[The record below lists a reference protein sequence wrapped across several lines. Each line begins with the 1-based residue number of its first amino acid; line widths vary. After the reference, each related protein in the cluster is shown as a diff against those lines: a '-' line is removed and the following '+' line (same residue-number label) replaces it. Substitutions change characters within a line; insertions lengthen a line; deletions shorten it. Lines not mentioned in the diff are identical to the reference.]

1 MRTPVAPSALAL
13 LSLCVPLAAQDVVFP
28 GFSQTAQLP
37 VPVPGAAFA
46 TLPGGERVVFDGLT
60 VDLYSAS
67 NAFLANL
74 GSLPGFGFP
83 SFVSIS
89 PNATTALVGESSN
102 HALYRVDLG
111 GGGLAFVANA
121 VFNFD
126 AVYIDEVQAVVS
138 AATCGFGC
146 GNDLLKV
153 NVHTGAVSALA
164 ALPGASGPLALG
176 TNGALYYTTVS
187 GSFPPPPGSSQ
198 VLRWSAAQVA
208 SGALLGVADATVVV
222 PALDGGA
229 SMAVD
234 PVLGGIVVA
243 ESAFGATSRIRLFSA
258 GGNLVSTVVE
268 SQDWLGSLELR
279 AGGGLG
285 HFFPYQ
291 PADGVHLTYTSG
303 GQIRSV
309 RPQRPQASFTQVG
322 SVGELSVSGAP
333 AGGGLLVLW
342 QSSSL
347 WNPIESS
354 YFLGAFGFQLHTG
367 VAPNTLRRLPFYTP
381 VDASG
386 QAVFTYF
393 DPGNLAGT
401 LVFQTLV
408 LDANGTFVGSSTS
421 VAN

>member
-1 MRTPVAPSALAL
+1 MRTPIAPSALAL
-13 LSLCVPLAAQDVVFP
+13 LALSLPLSAQDSVFP
-28 GFSQTAQLP
+28 GFAQTAQQP
-37 VPVPGAAFA
+37 VPVPGSAFA

-60 VDLYSAS
+60 VDLYSAGG
-67 NAFLANL
+67 AFLANL

-83 SFVSIS
+83 SFVAIS
-89 PNATTALVGESSN
+89 PSASTALVGESSN
-102 HALYRVDLG
+102 HGLYRVGLG
-111 GGGLAFVANA
+111 GGGLALVASA
-121 VFNFD
+121 IFNFD
-126 AVYIDEVQAVVS
+126 AVYLDENLAVVS

-146 GNDLLKV
+146 GNDLLEV
-153 NVHTGAVSALA
+153 NVHTGAVRPLA

-176 TNGALYYTTVS
+176 NNGSLFYTTVS

-198 VLRWSAAQVA
+198 VLRWSAVQVA
-208 SGALLGVADATVVV
+208 SGVLLGVADATVVV

-234 PVLGGIVVA
+234 AVLGGIVVA

-268 SQDWLGSLELR
+268 SQDWIGSIELR
-279 AGGGLG
+279 AGGRLG

-291 PADGVHLTYTSG
+291 PADGVFLTYTSG
-303 GQIRSV
+303 GQIRTV
-309 RPQRPQASFTQVG
+309 RPQRPQASFAQSG
-322 SVGELSVSGAP
+322 STGELTVTGAP

-342 QSSSL
+342 QSSAI
-347 WNPIESS
+347 WNPIETS

-367 VAPNTLRRLPFYTP
+367 VAPSALRRLPFYTP
-381 VDASG
+381 VDANG
-386 QAVFTYF
+386 QGVFSYF

-408 LDANGTFVGSSTS
+408 LDASGAFVGSSTS